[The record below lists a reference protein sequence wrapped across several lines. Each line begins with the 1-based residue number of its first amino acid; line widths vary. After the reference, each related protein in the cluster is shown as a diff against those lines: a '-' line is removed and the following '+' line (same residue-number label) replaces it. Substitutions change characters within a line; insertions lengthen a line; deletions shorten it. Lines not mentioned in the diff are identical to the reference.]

1 MYTYAQDLKPPMLF
15 WCRNWSQTPAV
26 QCTGMQMTS
35 TTERETLESGLIQ
48 TPDLSSK
55 VRVHGQATSVFPQGP
70 LSTMLKLLLM
80 PLTLSAVRFFDSGL
94 LFCVRWTTTFCLCFI
109 SRESLNRWSQAFW
122 SFRTDSLAQGIAV
135 AYDFSQPALQFTNFD
150 LQWMNCDIEQSTVSR

>member
-1 MYTYAQDLKPPMLF
+1 MQELVANTCGPML
-15 WCRNWSQTPAV
+15 RQANDKHY
-26 QCTGMQMTS
+26 
-35 TTERETLESGLIQ
+35 RKTLESGLIQ

-94 LFCVRWTTTFCLCFI
+94 LFCVRILGGDFPNTTI
-109 SRESLNRWSQAFW
+109 DGE
-122 SFRTDSLAQGIAV
+122 I
-135 AYDFSQPALQFTNFD
+135 
-150 LQWMNCDIEQSTVSR
+150 